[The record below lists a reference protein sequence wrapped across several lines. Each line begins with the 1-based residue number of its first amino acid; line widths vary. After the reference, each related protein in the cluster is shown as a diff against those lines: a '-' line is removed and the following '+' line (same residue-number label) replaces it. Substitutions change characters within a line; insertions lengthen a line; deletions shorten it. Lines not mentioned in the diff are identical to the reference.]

1 MNKSIS
7 TFPRFL
13 YLNIYAFLI
22 LLIGGGISVLP
33 LYKISWWLVAVQA
46 AIVIPCLKGGIGILQ
61 SWGDKKRKYHVL
73 MERNKDKIRPDTFES
88 YMEAPCGRLLVRIVL
103 KDLGKQKEFKN
114 LKVARKPLKVRLKES
129 CTQQKTV
136 VHTFN
141 IDNNQTP
148 KE

>member
-46 AIVIPCLKGGIGILQ
+46 AIVIPCIKGGISILQ
-61 SWGDKKRKYHVL
+61 SWDDKKRKYHVL
-73 MERNKDKIRPDTFES
+73 MERNKDKIRPDTFEP
-88 YMEAPCGRLLVRIVL
+88 YMLAPCGRLLVRIVL
-103 KDLGKQKEFKN
+103 KDLGKQKEFRN
-114 LKVARKPLKVRLKES
+114 LKVKRKPLKVLLKES
-129 CTQQKTV
+129 CTPQKTV

-141 IDNNQTP
+141 HNTGQNP